1 MKRTRIISPVV
12 TTSTPARSWS
22 RSAACVASPISSR
35 TSVAPRRPASI
46 ASRASHTHLGR
57 PWLPTT
63 EVGSSITSLLCRLC
77 GSARA
82 GLARPD
88 RRHRPP
94 VLVGR
99 EAAGEEGLHL
109 FPERLEVD
117 VEGTRREHLAGASAR
132 GRQRQ
137 ETLERRLE
145 RAGELRGLHDAVH
158 DAVALGRARRNGLA
172 EQDQLLGARET
183 DEARQAPERH
193 GRDQALLH
201 RREPEERLIRREAV
215 VADERELEPT
225 TQAVAVDP
233 RDEELVHSLHR
244 RHRVL
249 PRDEVGHTELPVGER
264 GEVHA
269 RRERTAG
276 ARQRDH
282 ADLGP
287 LGERRDRGLE
297 VGLVAGAFGFARMA
311 ADIPIG
317 LFLTHHL
324 RRAVVV
330 GPCVLAVGVLV
341 LTSGGTFPV
350 PVLGRLL
357 MGVGH
362 ALGMV
367 GGLTAIL
374 RYRTGWSLASALN
387 AYEFSAMIGILCG
400 TVLVGALPSSLS
412 WNRAL
417 LVTCAPQLLGILTL
431 PALLRALSRSDAP
444 GPRPLFA
451 RQAAPGPDAPGA
463 PITPALVL
471 AFVAGGAIAVA
482 YSTVEQFSIPLRGSR
497 ELGLE
502 RAGVARLLVVMQ
514 VFDIAALL
522 PLGVLAD
529 RRGTVPVLVAVLLVM
544 AAASALVGF
553 GTLPVVAAGCALYG
567 LGMAGWMLPL
577 GVLRRETPQE
587 HVAWRTGLYRVC
599 VDGGIFLGPFLAGLL
614 GAGHARILTGV
625 WAAALALTGL
635 LFLLRERRRP

>member
-1 MKRTRIISPVV
+1 M
-12 TTSTPARSWS
+12 PARSGS
-22 RSAACVASPISSR
+22 RGAACVASSMSSR
-35 TSVAPRRPASI
+35 RSPAPSRPASI
-46 ASRASHTHLGR
+46 ASRASHTHPGR

-77 GSARA
+77 GSAHA

-94 VLVGR
+94 VLVGC

-117 VEGTRREHLAGASAR
+117 VEGTRRKHLAGASAR

-158 DAVALGRARRNGLA
+158 DAVALGRARRHGLA

-193 GRDQALLH
+193 GWDQALLH

-297 VGLVAGAFGFARMA
+297 VAREA

-350 PVLGRLL
+350 LVLGRLL

-444 GPRPLFA
+444 GPRPLFT
-451 RQAAPGPDAPGA
+451 RQAADGPDAPGA

-482 YSTVEQFSIPLRGSR
+482 YSTLEQFSVPLPR
-497 ELGLE
+497 
-502 RAGVARLLVVMQ
+502 
-514 VFDIAALL
+514 
-522 PLGVLAD
+522 
-529 RRGTVPVLVAVLLVM
+529 RRGRSV
-544 AAASALVGF
+544 
-553 GTLPVVAAGCALYG
+553 
-567 LGMAGWMLPL
+567 
-577 GVLRRETPQE
+577 
-587 HVAWRTGLYRVC
+587 
-599 VDGGIFLGPFLAGLL
+599 
-614 GAGHARILTGV
+614 
-625 WAAALALTGL
+625 
-635 LFLLRERRRP
+635 

>member
-1 MKRTRIISPVV
+1 MMNRTRIISPVL

-22 RSAACVASPISSR
+22 RSATWVASSISSR

-46 ASRASHTHLGR
+46 ASRASHTHPGR

-63 EVGSSITSLLCRLC
+63 EVCSSITSLLCRLC

-82 GLARPD
+82 GLALPD

-158 DAVALGRARRNGLA
+158 DAAALGRARRNGLA

-193 GRDQALLH
+193 GWDQALLH

-297 VGLVAGAFGFARMA
+297 VAREAGVPRVE
-311 ADIPIG
+311 
-317 LFLTHHL
+317 HL
-324 RRAVVV
+324 
-330 GPCVLAVGVLV
+330 
-341 LTSGGTFPV
+341 
-350 PVLGRLL
+350 
-357 MGVGH
+357 
-362 ALGMV
+362 
-367 GGLTAIL
+367 
-374 RYRTGWSLASALN
+374 
-387 AYEFSAMIGILCG
+387 
-400 TVLVGALPSSLS
+400 GALE
-412 WNRAL
+412 
-417 LVTCAPQLLGILTL
+417 
-431 PALLRALSRSDAP
+431 
-444 GPRPLFA
+444 
-451 RQAAPGPDAPGA
+451 RQTG
-463 PITPALVL
+463 
-471 AFVAGGAIAVA
+471 
-482 YSTVEQFSIPLRGSR
+482 
-497 ELGLE
+497 E
-502 RAGVARLLVVMQ
+502 RARDLE
-514 VFDIAALL
+514 
-522 PLGVLAD
+522 PH
-529 RRGTVPVLVAVLLVM
+529 RG
-544 AAASALVGF
+544 
-553 GTLPVVAAGCALYG
+553 
-567 LGMAGWMLPL
+567 
-577 GVLRRETPQE
+577 E
-587 HVAWRTGLYRVC
+587 
-599 VDGGIFLGPFLAGLL
+599 
-614 GAGHARILTGV
+614 
-625 WAAALALTGL
+625 
-635 LFLLRERRRP
+635 